1 MSAKTYYCER
11 YQSLMIAGV
20 CQFVNGRFTTSSPGI
35 QSKIELSQSFISNTV
50 KLEEVDDEVPLEEER
65 LTFTELSKMRKAQL
79 AELAEQMGLS
89 PEPDAIRADL
99 LAMISAEMRR
109 DEG

>member
-11 YQSLMIAGV
+11 YPQLIIAGV
-20 CQFVNGRFTTSSPGI
+20 CQFSNGRFTTASPGI
-35 QSKIELSQSFISNTV
+35 QSKIELSQSFTSNTV

-65 LTFTELSKMRKAQL
+65 LTFTELNKMRKAQL
-79 AELAEQMGLS
+79 IELAEQMGIKFES
-89 PEPDAIRADL
+89 DATRADL
-99 LAMISAEMRR
+99 LALISAEMRR